1 MQQKASEKGRFGN
14 AQRGQ
19 ALLIVILIM
28 VVSLTVGLS
37 VASRSIV
44 NLRTSTEEENS
55 QRAFSAAE
63 AGVEKAIATGLG
75 ISSSQDLGNNASIKE
90 VTIGEVSGREFVLN
104 AGNKVEKDQGID
116 LGLSQDYPGYAT
128 PQNINN
134 LSIYWG
140 SQSESCTDSPPS
152 AAAIELIVIWKT
164 AGSSPR
170 STRYAYDPCSR
181 ENNFTLADTT
191 GSPYTISRKTFWYR
205 ALIGNI
211 SNGLV
216 ARVVPLYANTPVGIN
231 TCNSAG
237 TSCTALPLQGTI
249 IQSTGA
255 SGGTERKIT
264 YFAGYPQLPV
274 EFFQYI
280 LFSP

>member
-1 MQQKASEKGRFGN
+1 MHQKGRFDN

-28 VVSLTVGLS
+28 VVSLTIGLS

-63 AGVEKAIATGLG
+63 AGVEKAITTGTG
-75 ISSSQDLGNNASIKE
+75 ITAAQDLGNNASIKE
-90 VTIGEVSGREFVLN
+90 VSVGEVSGTEFVLN
-104 AGNKVEKDQGID
+104 GGNMVEKDQGID
-116 LGLSQDYPGYAT
+116 LGLSEDYPNYT
-128 PQNINN
+128 ESQTVSN
-134 LSIYWG
+134 LNIYWG
-140 SQSESCTDSPPS
+140 SQGDTCPNS
-152 AAAIELIVIWKT
+152 AAIEVIVLS
-164 AGSSPR
+164 GSSNSPQSKR
-170 STRYAYDPCSR
+170 YVYDSCTRG
-181 ENNFTLADTT
+181 NNFTPAQT
-191 GSPYTISRKTFWYR
+191 GPYSDIPGKTFQYK
-205 ALIGNI
+205 AQVGTIN
-211 SNGLV
+211 NGLI
-216 ARVVPLYANTPVGIN
+216 ARVVPLYANTPLGI
-231 TCNSAG
+231 SSG
-237 TSCTALPLQGTI
+237 TSLPPQGKV

-264 YFAGYPQLPV
+264 YFQGYPQLPV

>member
-152 AAAIELIVIWKT
+152 AAAIELIVIWEA

-170 STRYAYDPCSR
+170 STRYAYDPCTR
-181 ENNFTLADTT
+181 GNNFASAEE
-191 GSPYTISRKTFWYR
+191 GSYIISGKTFKYKTSS
-205 ALIGNI
+205 IGINR
-211 SNGLV
+211 GLV
-216 ARVVPLYANTPVGIN
+216 ARVIPLYANTPVGIN

-264 YFAGYPQLPV
+264 YFQGYPQLPV

>member
-1 MQQKASEKGRFGN
+1 MQQK
-14 AQRGQ
+14 GQ

-28 VVSLTVGLS
+28 VVSLTIGLS

-63 AGVEKAIATGLG
+63 AGVEKAIATGTG
-75 ISSSQDLGNNASIKE
+75 ITAQDLGNNAIIKE
-90 VTIGEVSGREFVLN
+90 VDIGEVSGTEFVLN
-104 AGNKVEKDQGID
+104 GGNNVEKDNGID
-116 LGLSQDYPGYAT
+116 LGLSQDYPGYKTA
-128 PQNINN
+128 QNISN

-140 SQSESCTDSPPS
+140 SQGDTCLNS
-152 AAAIELIVIWKT
+152 AAIELI
-164 AGSSPR
+164 ALSGSSNSSR

-181 ENNFTLADTT
+181 GNNFSSADT
-191 GSPYTISRKTFWYR
+191 GSYIISGKTFKYR

-211 SNGLV
+211 NNGLI
-216 ARVVPLYANTPVGIN
+216 ARVVPLYANTPLGI
-231 TCNSAG
+231 TSG
-237 TSCTALPLQGTI
+237 TSLPLQGKV
-249 IQSTGA
+249 IQSTGQ

-264 YFAGYPQLPV
+264 YFKGYPQLPV

>member
-1 MQQKASEKGRFGN
+1 MQQK
-14 AQRGQ
+14 GQ

-63 AGVEKAIATGLG
+63 AGIEKALSTGTG
-75 ISSSQDLGNNASIKE
+75 ITAAQNLGNNAFIKA
-90 VTIGEVSGREFVLN
+90 VSVGEVSGAEFVLN
-104 AGNKVEKDQGID
+104 AGNMVEKDQGID

-128 PQNINN
+128 SQNISN

-140 SQSESCTDSPPS
+140 SQSESCTISPPS
-152 AAAIELIVIWKT
+152 AAAIELIVLSGT
-164 AGSSPR
+164 SRSPQ
-170 STRYAYDPCSR
+170 STRYVYDPCPR
-181 ENNFTLADTT
+181 GNNFTSAQS
-191 GSPYTISRKTFWYR
+191 GSYIISGKTFRYQ
-205 ALIGNI
+205 ASIGSI
-211 SNGLV
+211 SNGLI
-216 ARVVPLYANTPVGIN
+216 ARVVPLYANTPIGIR
-231 TCNSAG
+231 SG
-237 TSCTALPLQGTI
+237 TSLPLQGRV
-249 IQSTGA
+249 IQSTGE

-264 YFAGYPQLPV
+264 YFVGYPQLPV

>member
-1 MQQKASEKGRFGN
+1 MHQK
-14 AQRGQ
+14 GQ

-63 AGVEKAIATGLG
+63 AGIEKALSTGTG
-75 ISSSQDLGNNASIKE
+75 ITVAQDLGNNAFIEE
-90 VTIGEVSGREFVLN
+90 VDIGEVSGTEFVLN
-104 AGNKVEKDQGID
+104 GGNMVEKDNGID
-116 LGLSQDYPGYAT
+116 LGLSQDYPGYESS
-128 PQNINN
+128 QNISN
-134 LSIYWG
+134 LIIYWG
-140 SQSESCTDSPPS
+140 SQGDTCSNS
-152 AAAIELIVIWKT
+152 AAIEVIVLSGT
-164 AGSSPR
+164 SRSPQ
-170 STRYAYDPCSR
+170 STRYVYDSCPR
-181 ENNFTLADTT
+181 GNNFISPNT
-191 GSPYTISRKTFWYR
+191 GSYTISGKTFKYQ
-205 ALIGNI
+205 AQIGNI
-211 SNGLV
+211 NNGLI
-216 ARVVPLYANTPVGIN
+216 ARVVPLYANTPIGIR
-231 TCNSAG
+231 SG
-237 TSCTALPLQGTI
+237 TSLPPQGRV

>member
-1 MQQKASEKGRFGN
+1 MYYHGKTFNSQLSSFN
-14 AQRGQ
+14 SQRGQ
-19 ALLIVILIM
+19 VLLIVVLVM

-63 AGVEKAIATGLG
+63 AGIEKALSTGAG
-75 ISSSQDLGNNASIKE
+75 ITAAQDLGNNAVIKT
-90 VTIGEVSGREFVLN
+90 VNIGQVSGTEFVLN
-104 AGNKVEKDQGID
+104 GGNMVEKDQGID
-116 LGLSQDYPGYAT
+116 VGLSQDYPSYT
-128 PQNINN
+128 NPQDVTN
-134 LSIYWG
+134 LIIYWG
-140 SQSESCTDSPPS
+140 SPTDDCASSSPP
-152 AAAIELIVIWKT
+152 AAIELIILSGT
-164 AGSSPR
+164 TRSPE
-170 STRYAYDPCSR
+170 STRHVFDPCSR
-181 ENNFTLADTT
+181 GNNFSPADT
-191 GSPYTISRKTFWYR
+191 GSYIISGKTFKYR
-205 ALIGNI
+205 TPLSGGNEIGEIEDGLI
-211 SNGLV
+211 
-216 ARVVPLYANTPVGIN
+216 ARVVPLYASTPIGV
-231 TCNSAG
+231 S
-237 TSCTALPLQGTI
+237 SDVSLPLQGKV

>member
-1 MQQKASEKGRFGN
+1 MQQKGHFDN

-28 VVSLTVGLS
+28 VVSLTIGLS

-63 AGVEKAIATGLG
+63 AGIEKALATGAG
-75 ISSSQDLGNNASIKE
+75 ITAAQDLGNNAFIKE
-90 VTIGEVSGREFVLN
+90 VSVGEASGTEFVLN
-104 AGNKVEKDQGID
+104 GGNMVDKDQGID
-116 LGLSQDYPGYAT
+116 LGLSQDYPKYET
-128 PQNINN
+128 SQNINS

-140 SQSESCTDSPPS
+140 SQADTCPNS
-152 AAAIELIVIWKT
+152 AAIELIVLS
-164 AGSSPR
+164 GSSNSPR
-170 STRYAYDPCSR
+170 STRYVYDPCSR
-181 ENNFTLADTT
+181 GNNFASPNT
-191 GSPYTISRKTFWYR
+191 GSYIISGKNFAYQ

-211 SNGLV
+211 SNGLIT
-216 ARVVPLYANTPVGIN
+216 RLVPLYANTQIGV
-231 TCNSAG
+231 TSG
-237 TSCTALPLQGTI
+237 TSLPPQGRV